1 MEDIFE
7 LRAMKLSWNKVC
19 NIISEEI
26 ENIVGLHIQCM
37 TNVVEH
43 YFWSVEFVGYRLP
56 LPKLCQLIQVT
67 QPTPEDWED
76 AMPDDGGV
84 DVNGIGM
91 VLCEKLLVRH
101 LKLTWEHS
109 LITEGSLWLVG
120 VAPAPCY
127 PKTDDERPER
137 IEIYWQDLTPAKQS
151 EILRA
156 FGENGNWDVF
166 PIATIDM
173 PAEADL
179 ERESRARVPSYY
191 YFMEADNESQGVYP
205 QPQGP

>member
-1 MEDIFE
+1 MENIFE
-7 LRAMKLSWNKVC
+7 RCAVKLSWEKVSS
-19 NIISEEI
+19 IVSSEI
-26 ENIVGLHIQCM
+26 EDILGFHVQCK

-43 YFWSVEFVGYRLP
+43 YFWSMEFVGYRLP
-56 LPKLCQLIQVT
+56 LPKLCQLVHVT

-91 VLCEKLLVRH
+91 ALCEKLVARH
-101 LKLTWEHS
+101 LKRTWEHC
-109 LITEGSLWLVG
+109 LITEDSLWLVG

-137 IEIYWQDLTPAKQS
+137 IEIFWQDLTQSKQR
-151 EILRA
+151 EILQV

-166 PIATIDM
+166 PIVTIDV
-173 PAEADL
+173 PAEDESDL
-179 ERESRARVPSYY
+179 
-191 YFMEADNESQGVYP
+191 
-205 QPQGP
+205 